1 MNYSFLKN
9 TLISLVLITLIH
21 LLFIFLN
28 YLLVG
33 EIVGRVL
40 AIIIISLLISLVL
53 ILWIEIN
60 RQKRLKRLLKNLI
73 DNTDYSDL
81 DKLVNELGLDYQKII
96 YSYFYKNKSLYTKLE
111 AQRSDLHSY
120 KDIIEKWVHDVKT
133 PIATIELVLENYP
146 QQIEDGVYDK
156 ILYSSQLIK
165 SDLDV
170 MLYFA
175 RSNTSK
181 IDYDLEK
188 MELMD
193 VVYDVLTDYYPIIS
207 EKQIKIKD
215 YMESFEVFTD
225 FYTIKFIISQ
235 ILNNALKYTK
245 DEIILKTNLS
255 DRHFLEIINNGS
267 KIYQKDLPF
276 IFEKGFT
283 GRSTKN
289 NSSSGLGLYLAKKY
303 ARDLGIDIQII
314 SNKDGEFSVG
324 IFFYGKMEENKD

>member
-60 RQKRLKRLLKNLI
+60 RQKRLKRLLKNLV

-133 PIATIELVLENYP
+133 PLATIDLVLENYP
-146 QQIEDGVYDK
+146 EKIEDRVYDK
-156 ILYSSQLIK
+156 ILYSNQVIK

-188 MELMD
+188 MEIID
-193 VVYDVLTDYYPIIS
+193 VVYEALADYYPIIS

-235 ILNNALKYTK
+235 IINNAIKYTK
-245 DEIILKTNLS
+245 DEITLKTGLS
-255 DRHFLEIINNGS
+255 DKPCLEITNNGG
-267 KIYQKDLPF
+267 KIYQRDLAF

-283 GRSTKN
+283 GRSTRN

-303 ARDLGIDIQII
+303 ANDLGIDIQIT
-314 SNKDGEFSVG
+314 SNKNGEFSVG
-324 IFFYGKMEENKD
+324 IFFYGKMEEKKD

>member
-1 MNYSFLKN
+1 MKYSFLKN
-9 TLISLVLITLIH
+9 TIASLVLITLIH

-28 YLLVG
+28 YLLIG
-33 EIVGRVL
+33 ELVSKVL
-40 AIIIISLLISLVL
+40 AIIIISLLLSLAL

-60 RQKRLKRLLKNLI
+60 RQKKIKKLLKNFI
-73 DNTDYSDL
+73 DNTTYDAV
-81 DKLVNELGLDYQKII
+81 DKLVKEIGLDYKRIV
-96 YSYFYKNKSLYTKLE
+96 YSYFNKNKSQCIKLE
-111 AQRSDLHSY
+111 AQRSDLYSY
-120 KDIIEKWVHDVKT
+120 KDVIEKWVHDVKI
-133 PIATIELVLENYP
+133 PLATIELVLENYP

-156 ILYSSQLIK
+156 ILYSSQVIK
-165 SDLDV
+165 SDLDL

-181 IDYDLEK
+181 IDYNLEK
-188 MELMD
+188 MELID
-193 VVYDVLTDYYPIIS
+193 VVYEALTDYYPIIS
-207 EKQIKIKD
+207 EKQVKIKD
-215 YMESFEVFTD
+215 YMESFEIFAD

-235 ILNNALKYTK
+235 IINNAIKYTK

-255 DRHFLEIINNGS
+255 GRPFLEVINNGS

-303 ARDLGIDIQII
+303 ARDLGIDIQVI

-324 IFFYGKMEENKD
+324 IFFYGKMEE

>member
-1 MNYSFLKN
+1 MKYSFLKN
-9 TLISLVLITLIH
+9 TIASLVLITLIH

-33 EIVGRVL
+33 ELVSKVL
-40 AIIIISLLISLVL
+40 AIIIISLLLSLAL

-60 RQKRLKRLLKNLI
+60 RQKKIKKLLKNFI
-73 DNTDYSDL
+73 DNTTYDAV
-81 DKLVNELGLDYQKII
+81 DKLVKEIGLDYKRIV
-96 YSYFYKNKSLYTKLE
+96 YSYFNKNKSQCIKLE

-120 KDIIEKWVHDVKT
+120 KDVIEKWVHDVKI
-133 PIATIELVLENYP
+133 PLATIELVLENYP
-146 QQIEDGVYDK
+146 QQIEESVYDK
-156 ILYSSQLIK
+156 ILYSSQVIK
-165 SDLDV
+165 SDLDL

-175 RSNTSK
+175 RSNISK
-181 IDYDLEK
+181 IDYNLEK
-188 MELMD
+188 MELID
-193 VVYDVLTDYYPIIS
+193 VVYEALTDYYPIIS
-207 EKQIKIKD
+207 EKQVKIKD
-215 YMESFEVFTD
+215 YMESFEIFTD

-235 ILNNALKYTK
+235 IINNAIKYTK

-255 DRHFLEIINNGS
+255 GRPFLEVINNGS

-303 ARDLGIDIQII
+303 ARDLGIDIQVI

-324 IFFYGKMEENKD
+324 IFFYGKMEE

>member
-21 LLFIFLN
+21 FLFIFLN

-60 RQKRLKRLLKNLI
+60 RQKRLKKLLKKFI
-73 DNTDYSDL
+73 DNTDYNDL
-81 DKLVNELGLDYQKII
+81 DKLVNELGLDYKKII

-133 PIATIELVLENYP
+133 PLSTIDLVLENYSER
-146 QQIEDGVYDK
+146 IEDRVYDK
-156 ILYSSQLIK
+156 ILYSNQVIK

-188 MELMD
+188 MKIVD
-193 VVYDVLTDYYPIIS
+193 VAYEALADYYPIIS

-215 YMESFEVFTD
+215 YMESFEVFAD

-235 ILNNALKYTK
+235 ILNNAIKYTE
-245 DEIILKTNLS
+245 DEIIFKTGLN
-255 DRHFLEIINNGS
+255 DRPYLEITNNGD
-267 KIYQKDLPF
+267 KVYQRDLAF

-283 GRSTKN
+283 GRSTRN

-303 ARDLGIDIQII
+303 ASDLGIDIQVTRNIG
-314 SNKDGEFSVG
+314 GEFSVG
-324 IFFYGKMEENKD
+324 IFFYGKMEKKRD